1 MKLLGYKING
11 YLVILGLIFVF
22 MLSGATGCSCL
33 KCGAKE
39 AFSNILGKACNNC
52 MKNASN
58 LYEAVH
64 LNYKLRQDSTEL
76 AKNDFIR
83 EHKIHNKNNYKN
95 CPCSE
100 KQLNLLYTRGGN
112 SQPVNVF

>member
-1 MKLLGYKING
+1 MYTT
-11 YLVILGLIFVF
+11 YY
-22 MLSGATGCSCL
+22 SDD
-33 KCGAKE
+33 
-39 AFSNILGKACNNC
+39 AFEPSRAACMN
-52 MKNASN
+52 
-58 LYEAVH
+58 VH